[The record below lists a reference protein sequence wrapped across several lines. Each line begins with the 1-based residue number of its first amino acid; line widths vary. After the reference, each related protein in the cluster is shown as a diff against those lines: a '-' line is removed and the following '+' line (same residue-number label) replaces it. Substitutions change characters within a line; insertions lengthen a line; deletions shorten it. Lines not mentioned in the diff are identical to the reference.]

1 MLQLLL
7 SHFYDLREIFHEQR
21 LSVVSAEWHAR
32 VVLLLAAYAIL
43 ALPSFVAPSQTRED
57 LFFVGDARCCC
68 SLRLVCLELYSAIAG
83 SRSDV

>member
-7 SHFYDLREIFHEQR
+7 AHFYDLREIFHEQR

-57 LFFVGDARCCC
+57 AW
-68 SLRLVCLELYSAIAG
+68 LR
-83 SRSDV
+83 